1 MSLETTTGDIS
12 RARMLLY
19 SAGSVGTG
27 AFYAFNNFVLPPV
40 LKSFGA
46 PDLLIGFLS
55 STRSLEGALIQPT
68 VGALSDRTWTR
79 LGRRRPFILVAIPL
93 SALFFLAAGSASS
106 LVQLAVLIFLFS
118 IFFNTAVDPY
128 AALLPD
134 IAPLHQRGLLSGL
147 ATATQLISSVAL
159 LLLVASGSGN
169 GAVPAWTYD
178 VVAAILVVSFGVTVL
193 GVREQRERTEPA
205 PTVERVP
212 WRASLAAILVHRQ
225 AVRYLGTLFVYQFG
239 LNAILPYLV
248 LFITDEI
255 HESQQTGLILSA
267 TLLLVMAISAV
278 VFGRLADRIGT
289 RLVLALGWALL
300 AASAVAGVLITTLP
314 QTVAVVLLAGVGDA
328 GAHRREAIDAPGDDG
343 AARED
348 GRVRRVEGGGRVD
361 RHPTLGGGG
370 CRVVSAALW
379 LPRHLCHAGD
389 QHRPGTGVVAALR
402 ARAARGRTAH
412 SRTAGRLSRS
422 SRSSASA
429 STARRRAR

>member
-1 MSLETTTGDIS
+1 VSLETTTGDIS

-314 QTVAVVLLAGVGDA
+314 QTVAVVLLAGVGN
-328 GAHRREAIDAPGDDG
+328 G
-343 AARED
+343 AA
-348 GRVRRVEGGGRVD
+348 
-361 RHPTLGGGG
+361 T
-370 CRVVSAALW
+370 AANWPL
-379 LPRHLCHAGD
+379 LTALIPPEKTGVFAGLKAAAESIAI
-389 QHRPGTGVVAALR
+389 PLSVVVAAELFLPRFGYRGIFAMLAINIVLALVLLLR
-402 ARAARGRTAH
+402 FVRVPPAAEPLTAEPL
-412 SRTAGRLSRS
+412 AV
-422 SRSSASA
+422 
-429 STARRRAR
+429 